1 MYMKKIMHK
10 EKMNYDRRKNDS
22 LIHTLLDDMKKM
34 NDVITRLQQ
43 EITHLG
49 REVQELRQSVARSSH
64 GPGEEDGYNH
74 ISTHPDPESHRSRE
88 MGKFEK
94 QKELLVEQGR
104 EPAAST
110 SNPWDNRHSTKCH
123 HTVSHF

>member
-43 EITHLG
+43 EITQPIRIRNHTD
-49 REVQELRQSVARSSH
+49 RERWVNS
-64 GPGEEDGYNH
+64 
-74 ISTHPDPESHRSRE
+74 
-88 MGKFEK
+88 K
-94 QKELLVEQGR
+94 
-104 EPAAST
+104 
-110 SNPWDNRHSTKCH
+110 NRKNC
-123 HTVSHF
+123 